1 MKLDLTDIPCALIIL
16 SSSFGLLYL
25 LNADFEHFVKT
36 DIQPGVAAWSSQNLP
51 TWGSI
56 KHQFMEGYQNG
67 KSAHPH
73 RQK

>member
-1 MKLDLTDIPCALIIL
+1 MKLDLTDITCALVIL

-36 DIQPGVAAWSSQNLP
+36 DIQPGVTAWSAQNLP
-51 TWGSI
+51 TWGSV
-56 KHQFMEGYQNG
+56 KQQFMEGYQNA